1 MDICPPIRLILADD
15 HPLTLLGLTT
25 LLEGEPDFSVVKTVS
40 DGQQALCAVRELIP
54 DILLLD
60 IAMPLLDGYTVLKK
74 LNAEGFAG
82 KVVLHTF
89 QMDDNRLLEAM
100 QWGVRGIVLKSLPP
114 PVLIQALRK
123 VHAGE
128 LWLERESVSRALV
141 NTFERDSARR
151 EVRESLTPRELEVI
165 KTVAQGLR
173 NQAVAER
180 LHIQEGTV
188 RIHLHNIYEKLGL
201 DGRGALIAFAQRHGL
216 T

>member
-1 MDICPPIRLILADD
+1 MDICPPIRLVLADD

-40 DGQQALCAVRELIP
+40 DGQAALCVVRELNP

-74 LNAEGFAG
+74 LNAEGFTC

-100 QWGVRGIVLKSLPP
+100 QWGVKGIVLKSLPP

-151 EVRESLTPRELEVI
+151 EARESLTPRELEVI